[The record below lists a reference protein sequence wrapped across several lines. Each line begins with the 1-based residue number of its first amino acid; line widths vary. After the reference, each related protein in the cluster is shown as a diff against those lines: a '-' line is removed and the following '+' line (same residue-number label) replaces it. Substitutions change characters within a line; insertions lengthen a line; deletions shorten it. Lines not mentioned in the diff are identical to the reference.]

1 MMKNFILRINK
12 EMFQEI
18 KKISEV
24 YNKTQGELIGEKFL
38 NIIKN
43 KKNDV
48 FYKFG
53 LLYGSNLNMKVA
65 IKMSEDLIQEI
76 KKNSKI
82 YKKSASEMV
91 REIISSIIED
101 KKNDIFY
108 KLANFEETSEEE
120 TIEILE
126 TLKKEDLEIVDTER
140 VEL

>member
-1 MMKNFILRINK
+1 MKNFILRINK